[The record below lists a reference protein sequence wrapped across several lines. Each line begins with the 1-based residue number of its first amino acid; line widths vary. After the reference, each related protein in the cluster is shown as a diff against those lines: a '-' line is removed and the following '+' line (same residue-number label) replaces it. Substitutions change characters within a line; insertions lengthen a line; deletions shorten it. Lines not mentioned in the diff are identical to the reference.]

1 MNPSTVLLH
10 KKALS
15 SWVFADP
22 RRWYL
27 FCYLLLRADEKGY
40 AEVSVRDYCKQY
52 GLEYSSVRRLLL
64 KMEDE
69 GICESIV
76 NQKRTIIFL
85 CNYARYNGFETE
97 SESIMNSSFA
107 N

>member
-22 RRWYL
+22 RRWHL

-40 AEVSVRDYCKQY
+40 AEVSVRDYCRQY
-52 GLEYSSVRRLLL
+52 GQERSFVQRLL
-64 KMEDE
+64 KNMEDE

-76 NQKRTIIFL
+76 SQKRTIIFL
-85 CNYARYNGFETE
+85 CNYARYNGSETE
-97 SESIMNSSFA
+97 SDTIMTQKPTQ
-107 N
+107 